1 MLMITITQMEYIL
14 AVDKY
19 RHFREASE
27 ACHVSQPTLS
37 MQLQKVEEQLGVTLF
52 DRTKKPILPT
62 PEGVAI
68 IEQIKKV
75 IHEYSKLAHISKN
88 RSDQP
93 EGDYR
98 LGVIP
103 SVAPYLLPHFIKD
116 YLAQYPLVRLHI
128 QEMRTEDIERAL
140 AEDKLDG
147 GILATPIHNKNLVE
161 CKLYYEPFVL
171 FAREGHELL
180 KTKKINPTNITNKD
194 IWLLTEGHC
203 FKNQVLD
210 VCNLS
215 GKAGAYNNLKFEA
228 GSLESIIRMIR
239 QGSGYTL
246 LPLLALDSLSK
257 SEAANVRHFIDP
269 MPSREI
275 SLVIHRTH
283 FKLLILES
291 LLKHIRDHLPKG
303 VYETKPK
310 NLEVIGI

>member
-1 MLMITITQMEYIL
+1 MEYVL
-14 AVDKY
+14 AVDKH
-19 RHFREASE
+19 RHFREAAE

-37 MQLQKVEEQLGVTLF
+37 MQLQKLEDELGVVLF

-68 IEQIKKV
+68 IEQMKKV
-75 IHEYSKLAHISKN
+75 MHEHSKLSHISQN
-88 RSDQP
+88 RTDQP

-103 SVAPYLLPHFIKD
+103 SVAPYLLPHFVKD
-116 YLAQYPLVRLHI
+116 YLSAYPLVRLHI

-140 AEDKLDG
+140 IDDKIDG
-147 GILATPIHNKNLVE
+147 GILATPLGNKNLVE
-161 CKLYYEPFVL
+161 CKLYYEPFAL
-171 FAREGHELL
+171 FAHKGHELL

-210 VCNLS
+210 VCNLTDKE
-215 GKAGAYNNLKFEA
+215 GTFKNLKFEA

-246 LPLLALDSLSK
+246 LPVLALDSLRK
-257 SEAANVRHFIDP
+257 SEMDQVRVFTDP
-269 MPSREI
+269 QPSREI

-291 LLKHIRDHLPKG
+291 LLKHIREHLPDG
-303 VYETKPK
+303 VLANKSK
-310 NLEVIGI
+310 NLEVIGIH

>member
-1 MLMITITQMEYIL
+1 MMTLTQIEYVL
-14 AVDKY
+14 AVDKH
-19 RHFREASE
+19 RHFREAAE

-37 MQLQKVEEQLGVTLF
+37 MQLQKLEDELGLALF

-62 PEGVAI
+62 PEGVAL
-68 IEQIKKV
+68 IEQMKK
-75 IHEYSKLAHISKN
+75 IMHEYSKLSHISKN
-88 RSDQP
+88 RSEVP

-103 SVAPYLLPHFIKD
+103 SVAPYLLPHIVKD
-116 YLAQYPLVRLHI
+116 YLEQFPKVRLHI

-140 AEDKLDG
+140 TNDQLDG
-147 GILATPIHNKNLVE
+147 GILATPLDNKNLVE

-171 FAREGHELL
+171 FAHKGHELL
-180 KTKKINPTNITNKD
+180 KTKKVNPSQIKNKD

-210 VCNLS
+210 VCHLS
-215 GKAGAYNNLKFEA
+215 GKSTTFNNLQFEA

-239 QGSGYTL
+239 KGSGYTL
-246 LPLLALDSLSK
+246 LPTLATDSLSK
-257 SEAANVRHFIDP
+257 EEMAQVRSFTDP
-269 MPSREI
+269 IPSREI

-291 LLKHIRDHLPKG
+291 LLQHIRAHLPEG
-303 VYETKPK
+303 VTANKTK
-310 NLEVIGI
+310 NLEVIGIH